1 MTLDEYLEL
10 PYAVDIR
17 WDADDEI
24 FVARVAEIPECT
36 GHGKTRGEAMEM
48 ALDNL
53 RDWIEDALESNQSI
67 PEPAPLESMPSGK
80 WVQRVPRNI
89 HAELVKLASEDRVSL
104 NQLVVSILA
113 RELGFRSGLRSN
125 RAVDVRSTLDPST
138 AHYTVT
144 SSQVAVSK
152 TWLIHDAVAWDVVN
166 RSFVHQLVDKLPHQL
181 KLIPND
187 RGFDKH
193 DKEKEHKAWN

>member
-1 MTLDEYLEL
+1 MTVDEYLEL

-36 GHGKTRGEAMEM
+36 GHGKTRSEAMEM

-53 RDWIEDALESNQSI
+53 RDWVEDSLESNQSI
-67 PEPAPLESMPSGK
+67 PEPAPLENLPSGK
-80 WVQRVPRNI
+80 WVQRVPRNM
-89 HAELVKLASEDRVSL
+89 HADLVKLASQDQVSL

-113 RELGFRSGLRSN
+113 RELGFRSGLRSG
-125 RAVDVRSTLDPST
+125 RSGNVAPTLDPST
-138 AHYTVT
+138 AYYSAT

-152 TWLIHDAVAWDVVN
+152 TWLIHDAVTWDVVHH
-166 RSFVHQLVDKLPHQL
+166 SFVDQLVDKLPHQL
-181 KLIPND
+181 RMSD
-187 RGFDKH
+187 RDFVKYDQ
-193 DKEKEHKAWN
+193 EKEHKAWN